1 MAAEI
6 LEFFR
11 LTETD
16 ECIIMSA
23 YGLHALE
30 VDHFQGNQT
39 GTNKAAVDIQDRKL
53 IGEPPAPPPIVVHP
67 ELIRQSAR
75 AKNAPRKKARRF
87 LPKTTRK
94 SALTTD
100 QMLSKNEQNN

>member
-11 LTETD
+11 LNETD
-16 ECIIMSA
+16 GYIIMSA
-23 YGLHALE
+23 RGLRALQ

-39 GTNKAAVDIQDRKL
+39 GTSEALVDIQDRQL
-53 IGEPPAPPPIVVHP
+53 TSELPAPLPIFVHP
-67 ELIRQSAR
+67 EFIRQSAGV
-75 AKNAPRKKARRF
+75 KNAPRKKAKRL
-87 LPKTTRK
+87 LPKPPES

>member
-11 LTETD
+11 LTEAD
-16 ECIIMSA
+16 GYIIMSA

-30 VDHFQGNQT
+30 VDHVQENQT
-39 GTNKAAVDIQDRKL
+39 GTNKALVDVQDRQL
-53 IGEPPAPPPIVVHP
+53 INEPPAPLPIGVHP
-67 ELIRQSAR
+67 EFIRQSAGV
-75 AKNAPRKKARRF
+75 KNPMRKKAKRL
-87 LPKTTRK
+87 LPKRLE
-94 SALTTD
+94 SSPLTTD

>member
-1 MAAEI
+1 MAGEI

-16 ECIIMSA
+16 GYIIMSA

-30 VDHFQGNQT
+30 AGHVQENQT
-39 GTNKAAVDIQDRKL
+39 GTNKALVDVQDRKL
-53 IGEPPAPPPIVVHP
+53 IGEPPAPPPIGVHP

-75 AKNAPRKKARRF
+75 AKNAPRKKAKRF

-94 SALTTD
+94 FSLTTD